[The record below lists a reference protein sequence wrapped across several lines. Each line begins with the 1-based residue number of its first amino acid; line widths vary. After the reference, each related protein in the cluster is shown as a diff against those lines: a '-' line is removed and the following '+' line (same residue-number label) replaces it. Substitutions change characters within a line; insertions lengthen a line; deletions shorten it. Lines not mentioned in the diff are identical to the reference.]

1 MPMRFRSVVTVLIA
15 AGARVKLEVAFDV
28 SDEPDFLGRLAVDVL
43 GYGPDHDV
51 LFCAKVLVNVAKNQG
66 GIAP

>member
-1 MPMRFRSVVTVLIA
+1 
-15 AGARVKLEVAFDV
+15 VKLEVAFDV